1 MSGIGGIGTSYYNNL
16 METLGSASGSA
27 DKLKDTLD
35 RISAGSEG
43 SGVKKDEASETED
56 KELMEAC
63 KSFESY
69 FIEQVFKGMQKT
81 VPESQF
87 SSSATSSLV
96 DYYKD
101 NMIQELAKQSTE
113 TNSIGLA
120 QTMYEQMKRNY
131 SMNQQEEQ

>member
-1 MSGIGGIGTSYYNNL
+1 MDIGGLNSNYTDYL
-16 METLGSASGSA
+16 T
-27 DKLKDTLD
+27 
-35 RISAGSEG
+35 
-43 SGVKKDEASETED
+43 SGVKNSQADALRDQLKTDYSKATDE
-56 KELMEAC
+56 ELMNAC
-63 KSFESY
+63 KQFEAY
-69 FIEQVFKGMQKT
+69 FLEQVFKGMQKT

-96 DYYKD
+96 DYYKA

>member
-1 MSGIGGIGTSYYNNL
+1 MDIGGLNSNYTDYL
-16 METLGSASGSA
+16 T
-27 DKLKDTLD
+27 
-35 RISAGSEG
+35 
-43 SGVKKDEASETED
+43 SGVKNRQADALRDQLKTDYSKATDE
-56 KELMEAC
+56 ELMNAC
-63 KSFESY
+63 KQFEAY
-69 FIEQVFKGMQKT
+69 FLEQVFKGMQKT

>member
-1 MSGIGGIGTSYYNNL
+1 MDIGGLNSNYTDYL
-16 METLGSASGSA
+16 T
-27 DKLKDTLD
+27 
-35 RISAGSEG
+35 
-43 SGVKKDEASETED
+43 SGVKNSQADALRDQLKTDYSKATDE
-56 KELMEAC
+56 ELMNAC
-63 KSFESY
+63 KQFEAY
-69 FIEQVFKGMQKT
+69 FLEQVFKGMQKT

-87 SSSATSSLV
+87 SSSSTSSLV

>member
-69 FIEQVFKGMQKT
+69 FIEQVFKGMEKT
-81 VPESQF
+81 VVKDEDEEEN
-87 SSSATSSLV
+87 
-96 DYYKD
+96 DYLANFKD
-101 NMIQELAKQSTE
+101 ILYQDYASGAVEKGE
-113 TNSIGLA
+113 FGIA
-120 QTMYEQMKRNY
+120 QMLYDSMKRV
-131 SMNQQEEQ
+131 

>member
-1 MSGIGGIGTSYYNNL
+1 MDIGGLNSNYTDYL
-16 METLGSASGSA
+16 T
-27 DKLKDTLD
+27 
-35 RISAGSEG
+35 
-43 SGVKKDEASETED
+43 SGVKNSQADALRDQLKTDYSKATDE
-56 KELMEAC
+56 ELMNAC
-63 KSFESY
+63 KQFEAY
-69 FIEQVFKGMQKT
+69 FLEQVFKGMQKT
-81 VPESQF
+81 VPEYQF

>member
-1 MSGIGGIGTSYYNNL
+1 MDIGGLNSNYTDYL
-16 METLGSASGSA
+16 T
-27 DKLKDTLD
+27 
-35 RISAGSEG
+35 
-43 SGVKKDEASETED
+43 SGVKNSQADALRDQLKTDYSKATDE
-56 KELMEAC
+56 ELMNAC
-63 KSFESY
+63 KQFEAY
-69 FIEQVFKGMQKT
+69 FLEQVFKGMQKT

>member
-69 FIEQVFKGMQKT
+69 FIEQVFKGMEKT
-81 VPESQF
+81 RMRRKTIIWRILKI
-87 SSSATSSLV
+87 SSIRITRQAP
-96 DYYKD
+96 
-101 NMIQELAKQSTE
+101 
-113 TNSIGLA
+113 
-120 QTMYEQMKRNY
+120 
-131 SMNQQEEQ
+131 

>member
-1 MSGIGGIGTSYYNNL
+1 MDIGGLNSNYTDYL
-16 METLGSASGSA
+16 T
-27 DKLKDTLD
+27 
-35 RISAGSEG
+35 
-43 SGVKKDEASETED
+43 SGVKNSQADALRDQLKTDYSKATDE
-56 KELMEAC
+56 ELMNAC
-63 KSFESY
+63 KQFEAY
-69 FIEQVFKGMQKT
+69 FLEQVFKGMQKT

-131 SMNQQEEQ
+131 SC